1 VTDALPHVGVVVLSQ
16 GRRPDGLAAS
26 LASVLR
32 QEGVVLDVVVVG
44 NGWRPEGL
52 PAGVRGV
59 HLPENL
65 GIPAGRNAGVPH
77 VDGTTLFFL
86 DDDETV
92 PSAAFLVDALALM
105 RREGDVALI
114 QPRIVDPTGAA
125 TPRRWIPRIRK
136 GDPARSSAV
145 FSVLEGAVV
154 VRRDAFEAAGG
165 WAGEFFYAHEGIE
178 LAWRVWDQGLR
189 AWYAG
194 ELAGVPP
201 GGRIHAARRVPP
213 SQRAQPRLAR
223 PPQPPAASRAR
234 VRRVLDGRAG
244 APQRPES
251 RRARHVVPWLARG
264 LDELAGRAPSHV
276 VAHGRAHGA
285 GRPTARHLIVI
296 RRAAVTIGYRSAPP
310 SGARPGRRRPLATVG
325 AWVS

>member
-1 VTDALPHVGVVVLSQ
+1 MTDAVPRVGVVVLSQ

-32 QEGVVLDVVVVG
+32 QEGVALDVVVVG
-44 NGWRPEGL
+44 NGWDPVGL
-52 PAGVRGV
+52 PAGVRGL

-65 GIPAGRNAGVPH
+65 GIPAGRNAGVPL
-77 VDGTTLFFL
+77 VAGGALFFL

-92 PSAAFLVDALALM
+92 PSASFVRDALALM
-105 RREGDVALI
+105 RERGDVALV

-136 GDPARSSAV
+136 GDPADSSAV

-154 VRRDAFEAAGG
+154 VRRDAFEAADG

-194 ELAGVPP
+194 DLVAHHPAVAPT
-201 GGRIHAARRVPP
+201 RHAEYHRLNARNRV
-213 SQRAQPRLAR
+213 
-223 PPQPPAASRAR
+223 
-234 VRRVLDGRAG
+234 
-244 APQRPES
+244 
-251 RRARHVVPWLARG
+251 WLARRN
-264 LDELAGRAPSHV
+264 LPLPLLPV
-276 VAHGRAHGA
+276 YVATW
-285 GRPTARHLIVI
+285 TAVQLI
-296 RRAAVTIGYRSAPP
+296 RSARGGDGLGTWLRGWWEGWTTP
-310 SGARPGRRRPLATVG
+310 PGRRRPLSWRTVLRMTRAG
-325 AWVS
+325 RPPVI